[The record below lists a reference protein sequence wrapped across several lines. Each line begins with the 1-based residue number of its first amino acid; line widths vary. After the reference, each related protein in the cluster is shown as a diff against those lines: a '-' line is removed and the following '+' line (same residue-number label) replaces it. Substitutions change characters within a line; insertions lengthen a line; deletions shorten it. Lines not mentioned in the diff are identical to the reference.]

1 VSTPTPGSTPAPVS
15 PTAGSAVA
23 PSAGSVAASG
33 SAAATGSGSSVP
45 QSVSAVPTTAPPGP
59 LGPDAVTALQGALA
73 AEQAAVWAYGL
84 VAGYARDP
92 ALSPAENAARLAMI
106 AQVRSG
112 HLLRRDAT
120 TARLVQ
126 GGAAAP
132 EPSAAY
138 QVSVPLTDP
147 ASAFTLAQDIE
158 TDASAAWRV
167 VIGSTDDAELRGFAL
182 SGLSEA
188 AVRLAMWKQ
197 TVGTAPLTLAFPG
210 QQ

>member
-1 VSTPTPGSTPAPVS
+1 MTAPTPPTESAEPTPAG
-15 PTAGSAVA
+15 TDAVD
-23 PSAGSVAASG
+23 PSAAIGSE
-33 SAAATGSGSSVP
+33 SAL
-45 QSVSAVPTTAPPGP
+45 QSVSAAPTTAPPGP
-59 LGPDAVTALQGALA
+59 LGPDAVTALQSALS

-84 VAGYARDP
+84 VAAYARDQ
-92 ALSPAENAARLAMI
+92 SDMI

-132 EPSAAY
+132 EPAAAY
-138 QVSVPLTDP
+138 QVSVPVTDS
-147 ASAFTLAQDIE
+147 ASALTLAQDIE
-158 TDASAAWRV
+158 TDAAAAWRV

-197 TVGTAPLTLAFPG
+197 TVGAQPSTVAFPG
-210 QQ
+210 Q

>member
-1 VSTPTPGSTPAPVS
+1 MRTPTPGPISAPASAPSDSTDAVEPSAESGAGS
-15 PTAGSAVA
+15 PTA
-23 PSAGSVAASG
+23 
-33 SAAATGSGSSVP
+33 
-45 QSVSAVPTTAPPGP
+45 QSVSAAPTTAPPGP

-84 VAGYARDP
+84 VAAYARDQGD
-92 ALSPAENAARLAMI
+92 MI

-120 TARLVQ
+120 TARLIQ
-126 GGAAAP
+126 GAAAAP
-132 EPSAAY
+132 EPAAAY
-138 QVSVPLTDP
+138 QVSVPVTDA
-147 ASAFTLAQDIE
+147 ASALTLAQDIE
-158 TDASAAWRV
+158 TDAAAAWRV

-197 TVGTAPLTLAFPG
+197 TVGTQPSTLAFPG
-210 QQ
+210 Q